1 MVDLTRSRSAGVAN
15 PVRSNLIPLAVV
27 LALSCLSFVGEG
39 QEKAGDAKPEVNEV
53 RAKAEK
59 GDAQAQFDLGWM
71 YDEGNGIEQ
80 DSSEATKWYRKAAER
95 GLAMAQLNLGAMYEI
110 GEGIPQDYQEAARWN
125 LKASAQGVTLA

>member
-1 MVDLTRSRSAGVAN
+1 MTMADLTRSRSAGVAN
-15 PVRSNLIPLAVV
+15 PARSSLSPIAVV

-39 QEKAGDAKPEVNEV
+39 QEKAVDAKPDVNEV

-110 GEGIPQDYQEAARWN
+110 G
-125 LKASAQGVTLA
+125 